1 MARVRQSCAEEADSE
16 SNPNNSICNAERR
29 KALQLWKL
37 LGTEAS
43 TPQPLFPSS
52 SSPAMNLM
60 EFWPLHLSRS
70 PLENSWLI
78 WCLQQGGRDHT
89 NIIPMIAHLTLTYS
103 FKYIFKFPYL
113 VPWGS
118 SNFHFPFAHCSASS
132 QLLRALVGIFL
143 LRAFDVVMMVQM
155 PTAGTGFRCGVG
167 WFIISPWKNNLQR
180 NSYTLNRAR
189 KIQYLLPAD
198 MITRRFLISEQ
209 SK

>member
-1 MARVRQSCAEEADSE
+1 MQREGKPYNCESCSVPRYRLL
-16 SNPNNSICNAERR
+16 SHFSLQVHLQQWTWWNS
-29 KALQLWKL
+29 
-37 LGTEAS
+37 GHYTY
-43 TPQPLFPSS
+43 PGP
-52 SSPAMNLM
+52 
-60 EFWPLHLSRS
+60 

-155 PTAGTGFRCGVG
+155 PTAGTGFRRGVG

-189 KIQYLLPAD
+189 KIQYLLPTD

-209 SK
+209 SNSGIGINSAISVI